1 MRDCHAY
8 DYAVLRV
15 VPEVAREEFI
25 NVGVI
30 LSCPDRQFLGVR
42 THVDAERLRAF
53 APGLDEE
60 LVRAHLAAL
69 EAVCRGGDE
78 AGPIGALPPRQRFH
92 WLVAPKSTIIQTS
105 PPHTGL
111 CRDPKETLDRLL
123 RDYVLGVPR

>member
-42 THVDAERLRAF
+42 VHVDAERLRAF

-111 CRDPKETLDRLL
+111 CREPEETLDRLL